1 MLRVSVRTDRNPY
14 LALDA
19 KITPG
24 TRMGLSSIVQNDE
37 LKIFRCK
44 EADIIFSGLGYDH
57 QVSFSINRAE
67 YVTYYYQAM
76 DDEGFIFQSNP

>member
-1 MLRVSVRTDRNPY
+1 MMRVSVRTDRNPH

-24 TRMGLSSIVQNDE
+24 TRMGSSSIVQNDE